1 MPRRASPL
9 GLGLRLRLMLTLTAV
24 AIFPV
29 AAVSYVIV
37 RGEVRN
43 VTRNVDF
50 EVRDAA
56 QTAGALFSRLPP
68 RRQPRAAPAPSPP
81 RLQEASGRQG
91 GRTLARSP
99 RRNDL
104 LIVVGSRTYG
114 RSLPGAFRTR

>member
-37 RGEVRN
+37 RDEVRH
-43 VTRNVDF
+43 VTRNVDL

-56 QTAGALFSRLPP
+56 QTAQARVSRLLD
-68 RRQPRAAPAPSPP
+68 RRQLRAVAAAWSP
-81 RLQEASGRQG
+81 RLQEAIGRHEA
-91 GRTLARSP
+91 RKLARFA
-99 RRNDL
+99 RRND
-104 LIVVGSRTYG
+104 
-114 RSLPGAFRTR
+114 